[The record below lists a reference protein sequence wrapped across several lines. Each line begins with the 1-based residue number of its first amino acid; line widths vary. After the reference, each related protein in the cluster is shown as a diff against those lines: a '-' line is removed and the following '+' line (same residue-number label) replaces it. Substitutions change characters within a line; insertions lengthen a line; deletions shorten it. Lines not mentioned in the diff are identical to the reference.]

1 MAKQNT
7 PAEVES
13 KYPKMIDKRLE
24 QMRFSFVDE
33 HKVEA
38 IAITFMP
45 NIRYLTNFSGSSA
58 ILYILENEI
67 HFVTDDRYEEQIK
80 DELYDL
86 PNMTIHIT
94 RHPWEYMV
102 ENELFSKIDSMG
114 FEADWMPYSE
124 AVEIRNK
131 IRPIKFKPATNLVT
145 RFTQPKDIDELN
157 YFKQSIKITEDTY
170 TKMLEILK
178 PGMSEKEIAMELSYH
193 ARMLGSEGE
202 PSEIVVISGPR
213 CSVVN
218 GAPSDRRVKK
228 NDLIIIDFGSRVN
241 GFGSDMSR
249 TFKLG
254 AVSKD
259 QKIMYSILR
268 EAQKLAIKSV
278 RPGMNGRH
286 LDSIARNFIKK
297 SGYGEYFKHDLG
309 HGVGLRSIEEPLI
322 TPRSDSYM
330 IPEECIIGIEP
341 GIYIPDKYGMRVEEV
356 VLVTKS
362 GGEVIS
368 HAPDQIE
375 VIA

>member
-1 MAKQNT
+1 MAKQETTMEKTN
-7 PAEVES
+7 

-24 QMRFSFVDE
+24 QMRFSFADE

-58 ILYILENEI
+58 ILFILENEI

-102 ENELFSKIDSMG
+102 ENELFSKVESMG
-114 FEADWMPYSE
+114 FEADWMPYAE

-145 RFTQPKDIDELN
+145 RFTQPKDPEELN

-170 TKMLEILK
+170 AKMLEIIK
-178 PGMSEKEIAMELSYH
+178 PGMSEKEIAMELSYQ
-193 ARMLGSEGE
+193 ARQLGSEGE
-202 PSEIVVISGPR
+202 PSEIIVISGPR
-213 CSVVN
+213 CGIVN
-218 GAPSDRRVKK
+218 GSPSERKVKK
-228 NDLIIIDFGSRVN
+228 NDIIIMDFGSRVN
-241 GFGSDMSR
+241 GFGSDISR
-249 TFKLG
+249 TIKLG
-254 AVSKD
+254 SVSKD
-259 QKIMYSILR
+259 QKAMYQILR

-286 LDSIARNFIKK
+286 LDSIARNVIKK

-309 HGVGLRSIEEPLI
+309 HGVGLRSVEEPLI

-330 IPEECIIGIEP
+330 IPEDCIIGIEP
-341 GIYIPDKYGMRVEEV
+341 GIYLPDKFGMRVEEV

-362 GGEVIS
+362 GGVIIS
-368 HAPDQIE
+368 NSPDQIE
-375 VIA
+375 AIL